1 MKHTNI
7 KRLLAIAGI
16 FGLCLL
22 LLWFLTLSR
31 SEVPRETAAREPLG
45 PKAPTEQNI
54 SGTPSPVPSP
64 TPALT
69 PTPSPSPA
77 PSPTVIP
84 TVTPTV
90 EKAPENEGT
99 AMISPPSSQE
109 NSVFSRAAEI
119 WTPQTFVFIGDS
131 RTHAM
136 AEVTRGSGTWIYKDG
151 AGYDWMV
158 DTAFPE
164 AEKTVGEG
172 TAVIIAMGVND
183 VYHCSQYIAAIND
196 QAERW
201 EEKGAKVFFA
211 SVGPV
216 TSDPYVTNEEILR
229 FNTEMFHNLDTAFLD
244 VYNHLA
250 VQGFATT
257 DGIHYDSATT
267 RSVYQFLMDQIS

>member
-77 PSPTVIP
+77 PSPTVVP

-90 EKAPENEGT
+90 EKAPENEET
-99 AMISPPSSQE
+99 A
-109 NSVFSRAAEI
+109 VFSRAAEI

-201 EEKGAKVFFA
+201 EKKGAKVFFA

-250 VQGFATT
+250 VQRFATT